1 MKLKHK
7 IALFIVYFLV
17 YLVSIAIIDYYALYI
32 IPAWIVVSIS
42 LILAAISAII
52 HIKSK
57 TKTQADEL
65 AKEIEEILD

>member
-32 IPAWIVVSIS
+32 IPAWIVVSSS
-42 LILAAISAII
+42 LALAAISTII

-65 AKEIEEILD
+65 AKEIEEIL